1 MTTAHLIAL
10 LGAGCAASSLIAWL
24 AAINPLGAAV
34 GKAIYCGVFLCLILG
49 LLLDDVMA
57 PVLKMAQE
65 NYYGL
70 LALTFLAVLL
80 GGGLVWLSI

>member
-34 GKAIYCGVFLCLILG
+34 GKAIYCGLFLCLILG
-49 LLLDDVMA
+49 LLLDDVMH
-57 PVLKMAQE
+57 VVFKLTVEQ
-65 NYYGL
+65 YYGL
-70 LALTFLAVLL
+70 LAFVFLAILM
-80 GGGLVWLSI
+80 GGGLVWLSA